1 MRLERVQKGV
11 ALSPLRAACLTL
23 AASAFAA
30 VSLSAQLPPP
40 ARPPKPAADVAPPKR
55 AESGDLPDARRIV
68 DRHIDAIGGRDAVLA
83 QSSMHVTGTV
93 GIPSAGLT
101 GTFELFAKKPNRMLV
116 KMTISGVGETV
127 EGYNGTVGWE
137 ISPMTGPS
145 LLEGKQ
151 LAEKAFDADYYE
163 ELHHESRYE
172 SMQTVERTTFD
183 GRACYKVR
191 FVRKGGGEDVE
202 FYDATTGL
210 KAGTTATRVT
220 SMGPMSLT
228 GVESEYR
235 RFGKLLH
242 PTKVSVTTM
251 GLQQVMTVAAVEYDT
266 VPDSV
271 FEPPAVIK
279 ALLK

>member
-1 MRLERVQKGV
+1 MRLDRVRKGR
-11 ALSPLRAACLTL
+11 ALSPLRVACLTL
-23 AASAFAA
+23 AVAALAAS
-30 VSLSAQLPPP
+30 SLSAQLPPP
-40 ARPPKPAADVAPPKR
+40 ARPPKPAAEVAPPKK
-55 AESGDLPDARRIV
+55 ADSADLPGARSII
-68 DRHIDAIGGRDAVLA
+68 DRHIEAIGGRDAVLA
-83 QSSMHVTGTV
+83 QSSMYVTGTV
-93 GIPSAGLT
+93 GVPSAGLT

-163 ELHHESRYE
+163 ELRDEGRYE
-172 SMQTVERTTFD
+172 SLQTMERTTFD
-183 GRACYKVR
+183 GRDCYKVR
-191 FVRKGGGEDVE
+191 LARKGGGEDIE
-202 FYDATTGL
+202 FYDVATGL
-210 KAGTTATRVT
+210 KAGTTTTRQT

-251 GLQQVMTVAAVEYDT
+251 GLQQVMTVAAVEYDN